1 MKYINDNYL
10 LMRYLALDIDQIEK
24 LDPLDKEHYLK
35 SIKFNMVRIKV
46 SNRLRKIK
54 KIFK

>member
-35 SIKFNMVRIKV
+35 NIKFNMVRIKV

>member
-10 LMRYLALDIDQIEK
+10 LMRYLALDIDQVEK
-24 LDPLDKEHYLK
+24 LDPLDREHYLK
-35 SIKFNMVRIKV
+35 SIKFNMIRIKV

-54 KIFK
+54 KIF